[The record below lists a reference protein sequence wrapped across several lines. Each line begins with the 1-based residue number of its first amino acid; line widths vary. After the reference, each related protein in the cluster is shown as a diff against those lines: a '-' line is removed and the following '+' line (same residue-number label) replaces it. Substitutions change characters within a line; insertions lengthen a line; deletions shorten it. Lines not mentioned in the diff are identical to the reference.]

1 MHEQFKIG
9 KMINRSLLRIKV
21 IQILY
26 SYYKNKENET
36 VELESAENEL
46 IESTDKTYELY
57 HYFFL
62 LIIKITDYAK
72 RMEKKE
78 SAAGLNISKFS
89 NNLFVQQ
96 LRKNNSLLAYFN
108 EQKDNL
114 DWGFVTEEN
123 ELYWTIQHEEQQNNL
138 IKELYNQIKGLE
150 EFQKYLESKETNFI
164 EDKEIWRSI
173 LRKTISDS
181 ESLGRELEDMSIY
194 WNDDAA
200 DVISFV
206 SKTIRNFDETQ
217 GEEQELLPQFKD
229 EEDLE
234 FAKKLLKQSIYDES
248 DYRKMIS
255 ERTKNWD
262 ADRIAYLDTI
272 IMQTALAE
280 ICNFPTIPVNV
291 SINEYIEIAKNYST
305 AKSGTFI
312 NGILDAIAK
321 ELIES
326 KKITK
331 VVYTNTYKK

>member
-1 MHEQFKIG
+1 
-9 KMINRSLLRIKV
+9 MINRSLLRIKV

-26 SYYKNKENET
+26 SYYKNKENENI
-36 VELESAENEL
+36 ELESAENEL

-72 RMEKKE
+72 RMEKRE

-89 NNLFVQQ
+89 NNLFVDQ
-96 LRKNNSLLAYFN
+96 LRKNNALLAYFN
-108 EQKDNL
+108 DHDV
-114 DWGFVTEEN
+114 DWADIMEGN
-123 ELYWTIQHEEQQNNL
+123 ELFWTIQYEEQQNDL

-150 EFQKYLESKETNFI
+150 EFQKYLENSESSYI

-206 SKTIRNFDETQ
+206 SKSIRNFDQAQ
-217 GEEQELLPQFKD
+217 GEDQELLPQFKD

-248 DYRKMIS
+248 DYRKLIS
-255 ERTKNWD
+255 EKTKNWD
-262 ADRIAYLDTI
+262 AERIAYLDTI

-305 AKSGTFI
+305 AKSGIFI

-321 ELIES
+321 ELVES
-326 KKITK
+326 KKVKK
-331 VVYTNTYKK
+331 VVFSNTYKK

>member
-1 MHEQFKIG
+1 
-9 KMINRSLLRIKV
+9 MINRTLLRIKV

-36 VELESAENEL
+36 PELESAQNEL

-62 LIIKITDYAK
+62 LIIKITEYVQKLAK
-72 RMEKKE
+72 KKT
-78 SAAGLNISKFS
+78 SANEAYVKLA

-96 LRKNNSLLAYFN
+96 LTKNKQLLAYFD
-108 EQKDNL
+108 EHEV
-114 DWGFVTEEN
+114 DWANKTEEN
-123 ELYWTIQHEEQQNNL
+123 ELFWDIQIEEQQNNL
-138 IKELYNQIKGLE
+138 IKEIVPQILELE
-150 EFQKYLESKETNFI
+150 EFNKYNETKENSYV

-181 ESLGRELEDMSIY
+181 ESIGRELEDMSIY

-206 SKTIRNFDETQ
+206 SKTIRNFDEAQ
-217 GEEQELLPQFKD
+217 GEDQELLPQFRDK
-229 EEDLE
+229 EDLE
-234 FAKKLLKQSIYDES
+234 FALKLLKQSIYDEA
-248 DYRKMIS
+248 DYRKMIF

-262 ADRIAYLDTI
+262 ADRVAFLDTI

-291 SINEYIEIAKNYST
+291 TINEYIEIAKSYST
-305 AKSGTFI
+305 AKSGIFI
-312 NGILDAIAK
+312 NGLLDTIAK
-321 ELIES
+321 ELVES
-326 KKITK
+326 KKVNK
-331 VVYTNTYKK
+331 VVYTNAYKK

>member
-1 MHEQFKIG
+1 LRDKKEE
-9 KMINRSLLRIKV
+9 KMINRTLLRIKV

-36 VELESAENEL
+36 PELESAQNEL

-62 LIIKITDYAK
+62 LIIKITEYVQKLAK
-72 RMEKKE
+72 KKT
-78 SAAGLNISKFS
+78 SANEAYVKLA

-96 LRKNNSLLAYFN
+96 LTKNKQLLSYFD
-108 EQKDNL
+108 EHEV
-114 DWGFVTEEN
+114 DWANKTEEN
-123 ELYWTIQHEEQQNNL
+123 ELFWDIQIEEQQNNL
-138 IKELYNQIKGLE
+138 IKEIVPQILELE
-150 EFQKYLESKETNFI
+150 EFNKYNETKENSYV

-181 ESLGRELEDMSIY
+181 ESIGRELEDMSIY

-206 SKTIRNFDETQ
+206 SKTIRNFDEAQ
-217 GEEQELLPQFKD
+217 GEDQELLPQFRDK
-229 EEDLE
+229 EDLE
-234 FAKKLLKQSIYDES
+234 FALKLLKQSIYDEA
-248 DYRKMIS
+248 DYRKMIF

-262 ADRIAYLDTI
+262 ADRVAFLDTI

-291 SINEYIEIAKNYST
+291 TINEYIEIAKSYST
-305 AKSGTFI
+305 AKSGIFI
-312 NGILDAIAK
+312 NGLLDTIAK
-321 ELIES
+321 ELVES
-326 KKITK
+326 KKVNK
-331 VVYTNTYKK
+331 VVYTNAYKK

>member
-1 MHEQFKIG
+1 
-9 KMINRSLLRIKV
+9 MINRSLLRIKV

-36 VELESAENEL
+36 IELESAENEL

-72 RMEKKE
+72 RMEKRE
-78 SAAGLNISKFS
+78 AAAGLNISKFC
-89 NNLFVQQ
+89 NNLFIQQ
-96 LRKNNSLLAYFN
+96 LRSNNSLLTYFN
-108 EQKDNL
+108 EHDV
-114 DWGFVTEEN
+114 DWADMMEGN
-123 ELYWTIQHEEQQNNL
+123 ELFWTIQYEEQLNDL
-138 IKELYNQIKGLE
+138 IKELWNQIKESE
-150 EFQKYLESKETNFI
+150 EFQKYLESKENNYI

-206 SKTIRNFDETQ
+206 SKTIRNFDEAA
-217 GEEQELLPQFKD
+217 GDDQEFLPQFKD

-248 DYRKMIS
+248 DYRKLIS

-305 AKSGTFI
+305 AKSGIFI

-321 ELIES
+321 ELVEA
-326 KKITK
+326 KKVKK
-331 VVYTNTYKK
+331 VVFSNTYKK

>member
-1 MHEQFKIG
+1 
-9 KMINRSLLRIKV
+9 MINRSLLRIKV

-36 VELESAENEL
+36 IELESAQEEL
-46 IESTDKTYELY
+46 ISSTDKTYELY

-62 LIIKITDYAK
+62 LIIKITEYAK
-72 RMEKKE
+72 KMEKKGG
-78 SAAGLNISKFS
+78 AAGRDYVKLA
-89 NNLFVQQ
+89 NNLFVEQLKSNQQ
-96 LRKNNSLLAYFN
+96 FLTYFD
-108 EQKDNL
+108 EHEI
-114 DWGFVTEEN
+114 DWADKSEDN
-123 ELYWTIQHEEQQNNL
+123 ELFWNIQNEEQQNNL
-138 IKELYNQIKGLE
+138 IKELVPNILALE
-150 EFQKYLESKETNFI
+150 EFQKYNETAENNYV
-164 EDKEIWRSI
+164 EDKEIWRVI

-206 SKTIRNFDETQ
+206 SKTIRNFDEAQ
-217 GEEQELLPQFKD
+217 GPDQELLPQFKD

-234 FAKKLLKQSIYDES
+234 FAMKLLKQSIYDES

-262 ADRIAYLDTI
+262 ADRIAFLDTI

-280 ICNFPTIPVNV
+280 ICTFPTIPVNV

-321 ELIES
+321 DLVES
-326 KKITK
+326 DKVKK
-331 VVYTNTYKK
+331 VVYSNTYKK

>member
-1 MHEQFKIG
+1 MRDKKEE
-9 KMINRSLLRIKV
+9 KMINRTLLRIKV

-36 VELESAENEL
+36 PELESAQNEL

-62 LIIKITDYAK
+62 LIIKITEYVQKLAK
-72 RMEKKE
+72 KKT
-78 SAAGLNISKFS
+78 SANEAYVKLA

-96 LRKNNSLLAYFN
+96 LTKNKQLLSYFD
-108 EQKDNL
+108 EHEV
-114 DWGFVTEEN
+114 DWANKTEEN
-123 ELYWTIQHEEQQNNL
+123 ELFWDIQIEEQQNNL
-138 IKELYNQIKGLE
+138 IKEIVPQILELE
-150 EFQKYLESKETNFI
+150 EFNKYNETKENSYV

-181 ESLGRELEDMSIY
+181 ESIGRELEDMSIY

-206 SKTIRNFDETQ
+206 SKTIRNFDEAQ
-217 GEEQELLPQFKD
+217 GEDQELLPQFRDK
-229 EEDLE
+229 EDLE
-234 FAKKLLKQSIYDES
+234 FALKLLKQSIYDEA
-248 DYRKMIS
+248 DYRKMIF

-262 ADRIAYLDTI
+262 ADRVAFLDTI

-291 SINEYIEIAKNYST
+291 TINEYIEIAKSYST
-305 AKSGTFI
+305 AKSGIFI
-312 NGILDAIAK
+312 NGLLDTIAK
-321 ELIES
+321 ELVES
-326 KKITK
+326 KKVNK
-331 VVYTNTYKK
+331 VVYTNAYKK

>member
-1 MHEQFKIG
+1 
-9 KMINRSLLRIKV
+9 MINRSLLRIKV

-36 VELESAENEL
+36 IELESAENEL

-62 LIIKITDYAK
+62 LIIKIADYAK

-78 SAAGLNISKFS
+78 AAAGLNISKFN
-89 NNLFVQQ
+89 NNLFIEQ
-96 LRKNNSLLAYFN
+96 LRKNNALLTYFN
-108 EQKDNL
+108 DHDV
-114 DWGFVTEEN
+114 DWADIVEDN
-123 ELYWTIQHEEQQNNL
+123 ELFWTIQYEEQQNDL
-138 IKELYNQIKGLE
+138 IKELFNQIKELE
-150 EFQKYLESKETNFI
+150 EFQKYLETKENNYI

-206 SKTIRNFDETQ
+206 SKTIRNFDEAQ
-217 GEEQELLPQFKD
+217 GADQELMPQFKD

-248 DYRKMIS
+248 DYRKLIS
-255 ERTKNWD
+255 EH
-262 ADRIAYLDTI
+262 
-272 IMQTALAE
+272 
-280 ICNFPTIPVNV
+280 P
-291 SINEYIEIAKNYST
+291 
-305 AKSGTFI
+305 
-312 NGILDAIAK
+312 
-321 ELIES
+321 
-326 KKITK
+326 
-331 VVYTNTYKK
+331 

>member
-1 MHEQFKIG
+1 
-9 KMINRSLLRIKV
+9 MINRSLLRIKV

-36 VELESAENEL
+36 IELESAENEL

-62 LIIKITDYAK
+62 LIIKIADYAK

-78 SAAGLNISKFS
+78 AAAGLNISKFN
-89 NNLFVQQ
+89 NNLFIEQ
-96 LRKNNSLLAYFN
+96 LRKNNALLTYFN
-108 EQKDNL
+108 DHDV
-114 DWGFVTEEN
+114 DWADIVEGN
-123 ELYWTIQHEEQQNNL
+123 ELFWTIQYEEQQNDL
-138 IKELYNQIKGLE
+138 IKELFNQIKELE
-150 EFQKYLESKETNFI
+150 EFQKYLETKENNYI

-206 SKTIRNFDETQ
+206 SKTIRNFDEAQ
-217 GEEQELLPQFKD
+217 GADQELMPQFKD

-248 DYRKMIS
+248 DYRKLIS

-272 IMQTALAE
+272 VMQTALAE

-305 AKSGTFI
+305 AKSGLFI

-321 ELIES
+321 ELVDS
-326 KKITK
+326 QKVKK
-331 VVYTNTYKK
+331 VVFSNTYKK

>member
-1 MHEQFKIG
+1 
-9 KMINRSLLRIKV
+9 MINRTLLRIKV

-36 VELESAENEL
+36 PELESAQNEL

-62 LIIKITDYAK
+62 LIIKITEYVQKLAK
-72 RMEKKE
+72 KKT
-78 SAAGLNISKFS
+78 SANEAYVKLA

-96 LRKNNSLLAYFN
+96 LTKNKQLLSYFD
-108 EQKDNL
+108 EHEV
-114 DWGFVTEEN
+114 DWANKTEEN
-123 ELYWTIQHEEQQNNL
+123 ELFWDIQIEEQQNNL
-138 IKELYNQIKGLE
+138 IKEIVPQILELE
-150 EFQKYLESKETNFI
+150 EFTKYNETKENSYV

-181 ESLGRELEDMSIY
+181 ESIGRELEDMSIY

-206 SKTIRNFDETQ
+206 SKTIRNFDEAQ
-217 GEEQELLPQFKD
+217 GEDQELLPQFRDK
-229 EEDLE
+229 EDLE
-234 FAKKLLKQSIYDES
+234 FALKLLKQSIYDEA
-248 DYRKMIS
+248 DYRKMIF

-262 ADRIAYLDTI
+262 ADRVAFLDTI

-291 SINEYIEIAKNYST
+291 TINEYIEIAKSYST
-305 AKSGTFI
+305 AKSGIFI
-312 NGILDAIAK
+312 NGLLDTIAK
-321 ELIES
+321 ELVES
-326 KKITK
+326 KKVNK
-331 VVYTNTYKK
+331 VVYTNAYKK

>member
-1 MHEQFKIG
+1 
-9 KMINRSLLRIKV
+9 MINRSLLRIKV

-36 VELESAENEL
+36 IELESAENEL

-62 LIIKITDYAK
+62 LIIKIADYAK

-78 SAAGLNISKFS
+78 AAAGLNIAKFN
-89 NNLFVQQ
+89 NNLFIEQ
-96 LRKNNSLLAYFN
+96 LRKNNALLTYFN
-108 EQKDNL
+108 DHDV
-114 DWGFVTEEN
+114 DWADIVEGN
-123 ELYWTIQHEEQQNNL
+123 ELFWTIQYEEQQNDL
-138 IKELYNQIKGLE
+138 IKELFNQIKELE
-150 EFQKYLESKETNFI
+150 EFQKYLETKENNYI

-206 SKTIRNFDETQ
+206 SKTIRNFDEAQ
-217 GEEQELLPQFKD
+217 GADQELMPQFKD

-248 DYRKMIS
+248 DYRKLIS

-272 IMQTALAE
+272 VMQTALAE

-305 AKSGTFI
+305 AKSGLFI

-321 ELIES
+321 ELVDS
-326 KKITK
+326 QKVKK
-331 VVYTNTYKK
+331 VVFSNTYKK

>member
-1 MHEQFKIG
+1 
-9 KMINRSLLRIKV
+9 MINRSLLRIKV

-36 VELESAENEL
+36 IELESAENEL

-72 RMEKKE
+72 RMEKRE
-78 SAAGLNISKFS
+78 AAAGLNISKFC
-89 NNLFVQQ
+89 NNLFIQQ
-96 LRKNNSLLAYFN
+96 LRSNNSLLTYFN
-108 EQKDNL
+108 EHDV
-114 DWGFVTEEN
+114 DWADMMEGN
-123 ELYWTIQHEEQQNNL
+123 ELFWTIQYEEQQNDL
-138 IKELYNQIKGLE
+138 IKELWNQIKESE
-150 EFQKYLESKETNFI
+150 EFQKYLESKENNYI

-206 SKTIRNFDETQ
+206 SKTIRNFDEAA
-217 GEEQELLPQFKD
+217 GDDQEFLPQFKD

-248 DYRKMIS
+248 DYRKLIS

-305 AKSGTFI
+305 AKSGIFI

-321 ELIES
+321 ELVEA
-326 KKITK
+326 KKVKK
-331 VVYTNTYKK
+331 VVFSNTYKK

>member
-1 MHEQFKIG
+1 
-9 KMINRSLLRIKV
+9 MINRTLLRIKV

-36 VELESAENEL
+36 PELESAQNEL

-62 LIIKITDYAK
+62 LIIKITEYVQKLAK
-72 RMEKKE
+72 KKS
-78 SAAGLNISKFS
+78 SANEAYVKLA

-96 LRKNNSLLAYFN
+96 LTKNKQLLAYFD
-108 EQKDNL
+108 EHEV
-114 DWGFVTEEN
+114 DWANKTEEN
-123 ELYWTIQHEEQQNNL
+123 ELFWDIQIEEQQNNL
-138 IKELYNQIKGLE
+138 IKEIVPQILELE
-150 EFQKYLESKETNFI
+150 EFNKYNETKENSYV

-181 ESLGRELEDMSIY
+181 ESIGRELEDMSIY

-206 SKTIRNFDETQ
+206 SKTIRNFDEAQ
-217 GEEQELLPQFKD
+217 GEDQELLPQFRDK
-229 EEDLE
+229 EDLE
-234 FAKKLLKQSIYDES
+234 FALKLLKQSIYDEA
-248 DYRKMIS
+248 DYRKMIF

-262 ADRIAYLDTI
+262 ADRVAFLDTI

-280 ICNFPTIPVNV
+280 ICTFPTIPVNV
-291 SINEYIEIAKNYST
+291 TINEYIEIAKSYST
-305 AKSGTFI
+305 AKSGIFI
-312 NGILDAIAK
+312 NGLLDAIAK

-326 KKITK
+326 KKVNK
-331 VVYTNTYKK
+331 VVYTNAYKK

>member
-1 MHEQFKIG
+1 MHDKKEE
-9 KMINRSLLRIKV
+9 KMINRTLLRIKV

-36 VELESAENEL
+36 PELESAQNEL

-62 LIIKITDYAK
+62 LIIKITEYVQKLAK
-72 RMEKKE
+72 KKT
-78 SAAGLNISKFS
+78 SANEAYVKLA

-96 LRKNNSLLAYFN
+96 LTKNKQLLAYFD
-108 EQKDNL
+108 EHEV
-114 DWGFVTEEN
+114 DWANKTEEN
-123 ELYWTIQHEEQQNNL
+123 ELFWDIQIEEQQNNL
-138 IKELYNQIKGLE
+138 IKEIVPQILELE
-150 EFQKYLESKETNFI
+150 EFNKYNETKENSYV

-181 ESLGRELEDMSIY
+181 ESIGRELEDMSIY

-206 SKTIRNFDETQ
+206 SKTIRNFDEAQ
-217 GEEQELLPQFKD
+217 GEDQELLPQFRDK
-229 EEDLE
+229 EDLE
-234 FAKKLLKQSIYDES
+234 FALKLLKQSIYDEA
-248 DYRKMIS
+248 DYRKMIF

-262 ADRIAYLDTI
+262 ADRVAFLDTI

-291 SINEYIEIAKNYST
+291 TINEYIEIAKSYST
-305 AKSGTFI
+305 AKSGIFI
-312 NGILDAIAK
+312 NGLLDTIAK
-321 ELIES
+321 ELVES
-326 KKITK
+326 KKVNK
-331 VVYTNTYKK
+331 VVYTNAYKK

>member
-1 MHEQFKIG
+1 
-9 KMINRSLLRIKV
+9 MINRSLLRIKV

-36 VELESAENEL
+36 IELESAENEL

-78 SAAGLNISKFS
+78 AKAGLHISKFC
-89 NNLFVQQ
+89 NNLFIDQ
-96 LRKNNSLLAYFN
+96 LRKNIMLLTYFN
-108 EQKDNL
+108 ENDV
-114 DWGFVTEEN
+114 DWAAMTEDN
-123 ELYWTIQHEEQQNNL
+123 ELFWTIQYEEQQNDL
-138 IKELYNQIKGLE
+138 IKELYNQIKESE
-150 EFQKYLESKETNFI
+150 EFKQYIESKENDYI
-164 EDKEIWRSI
+164 ADKEIWRSI

-181 ESLGRELEDMSIY
+181 ESIGRELEDMSIY

-206 SKTIRNFDETQ
+206 SKTIRNFDQ
-217 GEEQELLPQFKD
+217 SLGEEQELLPKFKD
-229 EEDLE
+229 DEDLE

-255 ERTKNWD
+255 ERTQNWD

-321 ELIES
+321 ELVET
-326 KKITK
+326 KKVNK
-331 VVYTNTYKK
+331 VVFTNTYKK

>member
-1 MHEQFKIG
+1 
-9 KMINRSLLRIKV
+9 MINRTLLRIKV

-36 VELESAENEL
+36 PELESAQNEL

-62 LIIKITDYAK
+62 LIIKITEYAQK
-72 RMEKKE
+72 LAKKKT
-78 SAAGLNISKFS
+78 AASEAYVKLS

-96 LRKNNSLLAYFN
+96 LTKNKQLLAYFD
-108 EQKDNL
+108 EHDV
-114 DWGFVTEEN
+114 DWANKTEEN
-123 ELYWTIQHEEQQNNL
+123 ELFWDIQIEEQQNNL
-138 IKELYNQIKGLE
+138 IKEIVPQILELE
-150 EFQKYLESKETNFI
+150 EFNKYNETKGNSYA

-181 ESLGRELEDMSIY
+181 ESIGRELEDMSIY

-206 SKTIRNFDETQ
+206 SKTIRNFDEAQ
-217 GEEQELLPQFKD
+217 GEDQELLPQFRDK
-229 EEDLE
+229 EDLE
-234 FAKKLLKQSIYDES
+234 FAMKLLKQSIYEAA
-248 DYRKMIS
+248 DYRKMIF

-262 ADRIAYLDTI
+262 ADRVAFLDTI

-305 AKSGTFI
+305 AKSGIFI
-312 NGILDAIAK
+312 NGLLDAIAK

-326 KKITK
+326 KKVNK
-331 VVYTNTYKK
+331 VVYTNAYKK

>member
-1 MHEQFKIG
+1 
-9 KMINRSLLRIKV
+9 MINRSLLRIKV

-36 VELESAENEL
+36 IELESAQEEL
-46 IESTDKTYELY
+46 INSTDKTYELY

-62 LIIKITDYAK
+62 LIIKITEYAK
-72 RMEKKE
+72 KMEKKGG
-78 SAAGLNISKFS
+78 AAGRDYVKLA
-89 NNLFVQQ
+89 NNLFVEQLKGNQQ
-96 LRKNNSLLAYFN
+96 FLTYFD
-108 EQKDNL
+108 EHEI
-114 DWGFVTEEN
+114 DWADKSESN
-123 ELYWTIQHEEQQNNL
+123 ELFWNIQNEEQQNNL
-138 IKELYNQIKGLE
+138 TKELIANILELE
-150 EFQKYLESKETNFI
+150 EFKKYNETAGNTYL
-164 EDKEIWRSI
+164 EDKEIWRVI

-206 SKTIRNFDETQ
+206 SKTIRNFDEAQ
-217 GEEQELLPQFKD
+217 GPDQEMLPQFKD

-234 FAKKLLKQSIYDES
+234 FAMKLLKQSIYDES

-255 ERTKNWD
+255 DRTKNWD
-262 ADRIAYLDTI
+262 ADRIAFLDTI

-280 ICNFPTIPVNV
+280 ICTFPTIPVNV

-312 NGILDAIAK
+312 NGLLDAIAK
-321 ELIES
+321 DLVES
-326 KKITK
+326 NKVKK
-331 VVYTNTYKK
+331 VVYSNTYKK

>member
-1 MHEQFKIG
+1 
-9 KMINRSLLRIKV
+9 MINRTLLRIKV

-36 VELESAENEL
+36 PELESAQNEL

-62 LIIKITDYAK
+62 LIIKITEYVQKLAK
-72 RMEKKE
+72 KKT
-78 SAAGLNISKFS
+78 SANEAYVKLA

-96 LRKNNSLLAYFN
+96 LTKNKQLLSYFD
-108 EQKDNL
+108 EHEV
-114 DWGFVTEEN
+114 DWANKTEEN
-123 ELYWTIQHEEQQNNL
+123 ELFWDIQIEEQQNNL
-138 IKELYNQIKGLE
+138 IKEIVPQILELE
-150 EFQKYLESKETNFI
+150 EFNKYNETKENSYV

-181 ESLGRELEDMSIY
+181 ESIGRELEDMSIY

-206 SKTIRNFDETQ
+206 SKTIRNFDEAQ
-217 GEEQELLPQFKD
+217 GEDQELLPQFRDK
-229 EEDLE
+229 EDLE
-234 FAKKLLKQSIYDES
+234 FALKLLKQSIYDEA
-248 DYRKMIS
+248 DYRKMIF

-262 ADRIAYLDTI
+262 ADRVAFLDTI

-291 SINEYIEIAKNYST
+291 TINEYIEIAKSYST
-305 AKSGTFI
+305 AKSGIFI
-312 NGILDAIAK
+312 NGLLDTIAK
-321 ELIES
+321 ELVES
-326 KKITK
+326 KKVNK
-331 VVYTNTYKK
+331 VVYTNAYKK

>member
-1 MHEQFKIG
+1 
-9 KMINRSLLRIKV
+9 MINRSLLRIKV

-36 VELESAENEL
+36 IELESAENEL

-62 LIIKITDYAK
+62 LIIKIADYAK

-78 SAAGLNISKFS
+78 AAAGLNISKFN
-89 NNLFVQQ
+89 NNLFIEQ
-96 LRKNNSLLAYFN
+96 LRKNNALLTYFN
-108 EQKDNL
+108 DHDV
-114 DWGFVTEEN
+114 DWADIVEGN
-123 ELYWTIQHEEQQNNL
+123 ELFWTIQYEEQQNDL
-138 IKELYNQIKGLE
+138 IKELFNQIKELE
-150 EFQKYLESKETNFI
+150 EFQKYLETKENNYI

-181 ESLGRELEDMSIY
+181 EPLGRELEDMSIY

-206 SKTIRNFDETQ
+206 SKTIRNFDEAQ
-217 GEEQELLPQFKD
+217 GADQELMPQFKD

-248 DYRKMIS
+248 DYRKLIS

-272 IMQTALAE
+272 VMQTALAE

-305 AKSGTFI
+305 AKSGLFI

-321 ELIES
+321 ELVDS
-326 KKITK
+326 QKVKK
-331 VVYTNTYKK
+331 VVFSNTYKK

>member
-1 MHEQFKIG
+1 
-9 KMINRSLLRIKV
+9 MINRTLLRIKV

-36 VELESAENEL
+36 PELESAQNEL

-62 LIIKITDYAK
+62 LIIKITEYVQKLAK
-72 RMEKKE
+72 KKT
-78 SAAGLNISKFS
+78 SANEAYVKLA

-96 LRKNNSLLAYFN
+96 LTKNKQLLAYFD
-108 EQKDNL
+108 EHDV
-114 DWGFVTEEN
+114 DWANKTEEN
-123 ELYWTIQHEEQQNNL
+123 ELFWDIQIEEQQNNL
-138 IKELYNQIKGLE
+138 IKEIVPQILELE
-150 EFQKYLESKETNFI
+150 EFVKYNETKENSYV

-181 ESLGRELEDMSIY
+181 ESIGRELEDMSIY

-206 SKTIRNFDETQ
+206 SKTIRNFDEAQ
-217 GEEQELLPQFKD
+217 GEDQELLPQFRDK
-229 EEDLE
+229 EDLE
-234 FAKKLLKQSIYDES
+234 FALKLLKQSICDEA
-248 DYRKMIS
+248 DYRKMIF

-262 ADRIAYLDTI
+262 ADRVAFLDTI

-291 SINEYIEIAKNYST
+291 TINEYIEIAKSYST
-305 AKSGTFI
+305 AKSGIFI
-312 NGILDAIAK
+312 NGLLDAIAK

-326 KKITK
+326 KKVNK
-331 VVYTNTYKK
+331 VVYTNAYKK

>member
-1 MHEQFKIG
+1 
-9 KMINRSLLRIKV
+9 MINRTLLRIKV

-36 VELESAENEL
+36 PELESAQNEL

-62 LIIKITDYAK
+62 LIIKITEYVQKLAK
-72 RMEKKE
+72 KKT
-78 SAAGLNISKFS
+78 SANEAYMKLA

-96 LRKNNSLLAYFN
+96 LTKNKQLLAYFD
-108 EQKDNL
+108 EHEV
-114 DWGFVTEEN
+114 DWANKTEEN
-123 ELYWTIQHEEQQNNL
+123 ELFWDIQIEEQQNNL
-138 IKELYNQIKGLE
+138 IKEIVPQILELE
-150 EFQKYLESKETNFI
+150 EFNKYNETKENSYV

-181 ESLGRELEDMSIY
+181 ESIGRELEDMSIY

-206 SKTIRNFDETQ
+206 SKTIRNFDEAQ
-217 GEEQELLPQFKD
+217 GEDQELLPQFRDK
-229 EEDLE
+229 EDLE
-234 FAKKLLKQSIYDES
+234 FALKLLKQSIYDEA
-248 DYRKMIS
+248 DYRKMIF

-262 ADRIAYLDTI
+262 ADRVAFLDTI

-291 SINEYIEIAKNYST
+291 TINEYIEIAKSYST
-305 AKSGTFI
+305 AKSGIFI
-312 NGILDAIAK
+312 NGLLDTIAK
-321 ELIES
+321 ELVES
-326 KKITK
+326 KKVNK
-331 VVYTNTYKK
+331 VVYTNAYKK

>member
-1 MHEQFKIG
+1 
-9 KMINRSLLRIKV
+9 MINRTLLRIKV

-26 SYYKNKENET
+26 SYYKNKENDT
-36 VELESAENEL
+36 PELESAQNEL

-62 LIIKITDYAK
+62 LIIKITEYVQKLAK
-72 RMEKKE
+72 KKTASSE
-78 SAAGLNISKFS
+78 AYVKLS

-96 LRKNNSLLAYFN
+96 LTKNKQLLEYLGAQDEGCAN
-108 EQKDNL
+108 K
-114 DWGFVTEEN
+114 TEES
-123 ELYWTIQHEEQQNNL
+123 ELFWDIQSEEQQNNL
-138 IKELYNQIKGLE
+138 IKEIVPQILELE
-150 EFQKYLESKETNFI
+150 EFNKYNETKENSYV

-181 ESLGRELEDMSIY
+181 ESIGRELEDMSIY

-206 SKTIRNFDETQ
+206 SKTIRNFDEAQ
-217 GEEQELLPQFKD
+217 GEDQELLPQFRDK
-229 EEDLE
+229 EDLE
-234 FAKKLLKQSIYDES
+234 FALKLLKQSIYDEA
-248 DYRKMIS
+248 DYRKMIF

-262 ADRIAYLDTI
+262 ADRVAFLDTI

-291 SINEYIEIAKNYST
+291 SINEYIEIAKSYST
-305 AKSGTFI
+305 AKSGIFI
-312 NGILDAIAK
+312 NGLLDAIAK

-326 KKITK
+326 KKVNK
-331 VVYTNTYKK
+331 VVYTNAYKK

>member
-1 MHEQFKIG
+1 
-9 KMINRSLLRIKV
+9 MINRTLLRIKV

-36 VELESAENEL
+36 PELESAQNEL

-62 LIIKITDYAK
+62 LIIKITEYVQKLAK
-72 RMEKKE
+72 KKT
-78 SAAGLNISKFS
+78 SANEAYVKLA

-96 LRKNNSLLAYFN
+96 LTKNKQLLSYFD
-108 EQKDNL
+108 EHEV
-114 DWGFVTEEN
+114 DWANKTEEN
-123 ELYWTIQHEEQQNNL
+123 ELFWDIQIEEQQNNL
-138 IKELYNQIKGLE
+138 IKEIVPQILELE
-150 EFQKYLESKETNFI
+150 EFNKYNETKENSYM

-181 ESLGRELEDMSIY
+181 ESIGRELEDMSIY

-206 SKTIRNFDETQ
+206 SKTIRNFDEAQ
-217 GEEQELLPQFKD
+217 GEDQELLPQFRDK
-229 EEDLE
+229 EDLE
-234 FAKKLLKQSIYDES
+234 FALKLLKQSIYDEA
-248 DYRKMIS
+248 DYRKMIF

-262 ADRIAYLDTI
+262 ADRVAFLDTI

-291 SINEYIEIAKNYST
+291 TINEYIEIAKSYST
-305 AKSGTFI
+305 AKSGIFI
-312 NGILDAIAK
+312 NGLLDTIAK
-321 ELIES
+321 ELVES
-326 KKITK
+326 KKVNK
-331 VVYTNTYKK
+331 VVYTNAYKK

>member
-1 MHEQFKIG
+1 
-9 KMINRSLLRIKV
+9 MINRSLLRIKV

-36 VELESAENEL
+36 IELESAENEL

-62 LIIKITDYAK
+62 LIIKIADYAK

-78 SAAGLNISKFS
+78 AAAGLNISKFN
-89 NNLFVQQ
+89 NNLFIEQ
-96 LRKNNSLLAYFN
+96 LRKNNALLTYFN
-108 EQKDNL
+108 DHDV
-114 DWGFVTEEN
+114 DWADIVEDN
-123 ELYWTIQHEEQQNNL
+123 ELFWTIQYEEQQNDL
-138 IKELYNQIKGLE
+138 IKELFNQIKELE
-150 EFQKYLESKETNFI
+150 EFQKYLETKENNYI

-206 SKTIRNFDETQ
+206 SKTIRNFDEAQ
-217 GEEQELLPQFKD
+217 GADQELMPQFKD

-248 DYRKMIS
+248 DYRKLIS

-272 IMQTALAE
+272 VMQTALAE

-305 AKSGTFI
+305 AKSGLFI

-321 ELIES
+321 ELVDS
-326 KKITK
+326 QKVKK
-331 VVYTNTYKK
+331 VVFSNTYKK

>member
-1 MHEQFKIG
+1 MG
-9 KMINRSLLRIKV
+9 GYRRD
-21 IQILY
+21 
-26 SYYKNKENET
+26 
-36 VELESAENEL
+36 NEL
-46 IESTDKTYELY
+46 
-57 HYFFL
+57 F
-62 LIIKITDYAK
+62 
-72 RMEKKE
+72 
-78 SAAGLNISKFS
+78 
-89 NNLFVQQ
+89 
-96 LRKNNSLLAYFN
+96 
-108 EQKDNL
+108 
-114 DWGFVTEEN
+114 
-123 ELYWTIQHEEQQNNL
+123 WTIQYEEQQNDL
-138 IKELYNQIKGLE
+138 IKELFNQIKELE
-150 EFQKYLESKETNFI
+150 EFQKYLETKENNYI

-206 SKTIRNFDETQ
+206 SKTIRNFDEAQ
-217 GEEQELLPQFKD
+217 GADQELMPQFKD

-248 DYRKMIS
+248 DYRKLIS

-272 IMQTALAE
+272 VMQTALAE

-305 AKSGTFI
+305 AKSGLFI

-321 ELIES
+321 ELVDS
-326 KKITK
+326 QKVKK
-331 VVYTNTYKK
+331 VVFSNTYKK